1 MANTTKVSEVSI
13 CNQALSWL
21 GQPAITSLDQKS
33 TAAELCKLNYPHLRD
48 ALTEARMWTFA
59 TVREESSSKIQSGQQ
74 GFFEHNIPEAWLAV
88 YRVYRST
95 ISNRQVQANWIRE
108 GTKVLVDETDVEL
121 WGLLRIED
129 PARFSLLFV
138 QALAARIAADL
149 CNALTQNRQLQI
161 DLWGIYE
168 AKLSEAAVR
177 DGQQGRAEEVGS
189 SRLLEARGG
198 FSGGLIGVEGI
209 GG

>member
-1 MANTTKVSEVSI
+1 MANQKISEVSI

-21 GQPAITSLDQKS
+21 GQPAISSLDQQS
-33 TAAELCKLNYPHLRD
+33 TSAELCKNNYPHLRD
-48 ALTEARMWTFA
+48 ALLESRMWTFA
-59 TVREESSSKIQSGQQ
+59 TLRAASSSQIQSGQQ
-74 GFFEHNIPEAWLAV
+74 GFFVHDIPEDFLAV

-95 ISNRQVQANWIRE
+95 LSNRQLQANWIRE
-108 GTKVLVDETDVEL
+108 GNKVLADETDVEL
-121 WGLLRIED
+121 WGLERIQD

-168 AKLSEAAVR
+168 AKLSEATVR
-177 DGQQGRAEEVGS
+177 DGQQGRAETLGNSTLV
-189 SRLLEARGG
+189 EARGG
-198 FSGGLIGVEGI
+198 FAGIPESGGR
-209 GG
+209 

>member
-1 MANTTKVSEVSI
+1 MANDTKLSEVSI

-21 GQPAITSLDQKS
+21 GQPAISSLDQES

-48 ALTEARMWTFA
+48 ALLESRMWTFA
-59 TVREESSSKIQSGQQ
+59 IIRQDSETEIETGQ
-74 GFFEHNIPEAWLAV
+74 GFFEHTIPDGWLAV
-88 YRVYRST
+88 YRVYRAT
-95 ISNRQVQANWIRE
+95 LSNRQVQVNWVRE
-108 GTKVLVDETDVEL
+108 GTKILADQGKVEL

-129 PARFSLLFV
+129 PSRFSILFV

-161 DLWGIYE
+161 DLWGMYE

-177 DGQQGRAEEVGS
+177 DGQQGRAEEMGS
-189 SRLLEARGG
+189 SRLIESRGG
-198 FSGGLIGVEGI
+198 FSGGIIGVEGI